1 MKILGKTIL
10 LVEFKNVYGV
20 ERIYP
25 ICDNAKLFASIAGT
39 KTLSEENLRAAQKL
53 GFRIEQ
59 KWQQQEWITEV
70 FPEVYQ

>member
-1 MKILGKTIL
+1 MKILGKNIL

-39 KTLSEENLRAAQKL
+39 KTLSEENLQSAQKL

-70 FPEVYQ
+70 YQ